1 MAKSLL
7 PVRRKEGSRPQ
18 AEDRAAWTL
27 PCPGWILLAIRHGAY
42 TQCAVTA
49 EHRSHLKPNRQP
61 LPHFGQPQLEVCI
74 KALQKGAL
82 SWAPGSALL
91 GAPLPAAEPP
101 LARTPAVPS
110 CPHSPP
116 PPPPPPP
123 SRPVPSRARRGLRA
137 GAEPGAERRPC
148 PALAGQQQRGPGV
161 SKPKREE
168 KDIQEKP
175 GGIKHRQVN

>member
-1 MAKSLL
+1 M
-7 PVRRKEGSRPQ
+7 
-18 AEDRAAWTL
+18 
-27 PCPGWILLAIRHGAY
+27 LLAIRHGAY

-49 EHRSHLKPNRQP
+49 EHRSHFKPNRQP

-116 PPPPPPP
+116 PPPPP
-123 SRPVPSRARRGLRA
+123 SRPVPGTAGAAGRGRAGSRAPAVPSTGRAAAA
-137 GAEPGAERRPC
+137 GAGGVETQKRGERHPGE
-148 PALAGQQQRGPGV
+148 AGR
-161 SKPKREE
+161 
-168 KDIQEKP
+168 
-175 GGIKHRQVN
+175 N

>member
-7 PVRRKEGSRPQ
+7 PVRRKEGRCPQ

-27 PCPGWILLAIRHGAY
+27 PCPGWMLLAIRHGAY

-49 EHRSHLKPNRQP
+49 EHQSHFKPNRQP

-74 KALQKGAL
+74 KALQKGAP

-123 SRPVPSRARRGLRA
+123 SRPVPGTAGAAGRGRA
-137 GAEPGAERRPC
+137 GSPAPAVPSTGRAAAAGAGGVETQKRGERH
-148 PALAGQQQRGPGV
+148 LGEAGR
-161 SKPKREE
+161 
-168 KDIQEKP
+168 
-175 GGIKHRQVN
+175 N

>member
-1 MAKSLL
+1 M
-7 PVRRKEGSRPQ
+7 
-18 AEDRAAWTL
+18 
-27 PCPGWILLAIRHGAY
+27 LLAIRHGAY

-49 EHRSHLKPNRQP
+49 EHQSHFKPNRQP

-116 PPPPPPP
+116 PPPPP
-123 SRPVPSRARRGLRA
+123 SRPVPGTAGAAGRGRA
-137 GAEPGAERRPC
+137 GSPAPAVPSTGRAAAAGAGGVETQKRGERH
-148 PALAGQQQRGPGV
+148 LGEAGR
-161 SKPKREE
+161 
-168 KDIQEKP
+168 
-175 GGIKHRQVN
+175 N